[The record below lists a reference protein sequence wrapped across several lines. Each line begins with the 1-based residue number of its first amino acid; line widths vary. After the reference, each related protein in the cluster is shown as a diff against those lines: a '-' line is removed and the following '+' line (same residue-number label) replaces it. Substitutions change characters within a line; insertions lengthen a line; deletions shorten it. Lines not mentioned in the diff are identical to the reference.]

1 MTDPFTINRLSFN
14 HETVFYAFFSGMKR
28 WPSSYS
34 ILASPYRIYLHTKLL
49 SNDSFISLGLAAALE
64 GFLHPKENR
73 EVCVCK
79 KSFNAQ
85 AKMHSVTYVYP

>member
-14 HETVFYAFFSGMKR
+14 HETVFYAFFLC

-34 ILASPYRIYLHTKLL
+34 IILASPYRIYLHTKLL
-49 SNDSFISLGLAAALE
+49 SNDSFISLE
-64 GFLHPKENR
+64 GFFYTPKRIEKFAYA
-73 EVCVCK
+73 K